1 MVVVPDLRQE
11 RFYNERKEAVMKKEQ
26 QILVD
31 RLNQLCK
38 KQGYSY
44 YILAYKSSVP
54 LSTLMH
60 IMEGRVKNPGIF
72 TIIKI
77 CSGLGITLG
86 ELFFPE
92 ELTTILE
99 SLEEE
104 S

>member
-1 MVVVPDLRQE
+1 
-11 RFYNERKEAVMKKEQ
+11 MKKEQ
-26 QILVD
+26 EILVD

-38 KQGYSY
+38 ERSYSY

-86 ELFFPE
+86 ELFSPE
-92 ELTTILE
+92 ELAGILE
-99 SLEEE
+99 SLEE
-104 S
+104 